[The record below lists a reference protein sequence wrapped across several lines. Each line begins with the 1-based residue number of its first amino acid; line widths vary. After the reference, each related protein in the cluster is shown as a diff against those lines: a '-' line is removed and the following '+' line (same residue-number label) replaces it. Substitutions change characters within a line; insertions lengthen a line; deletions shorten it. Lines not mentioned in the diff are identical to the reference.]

1 MTVRWPSPEK
11 QRAIAEAV
19 EIYQRRQAEG
29 MSQDAIVADARN
41 QGFSVID
48 TIKIVRQLYDIG
60 LGEAKIIVTS
70 HPAWAV
76 EAQNMARL
84 ADAFIEVMRK
94 EPYATVIEHDDGRV
108 DINIDVSKAPPADDS
123 ANDE

>member
-1 MTVRWPSPEK
+1 MTTYGPSPEK

-19 EIYQRRQAEG
+19 EIYRRRQDEG
-29 MSQDAIVADARN
+29 LSQDTIVADASN

-84 ADAFIEVMRK
+84 ADAFIAVMRK
-94 EPYATVIEHDDGRV
+94 EPYMRRLSSTTTA
-108 DINIDVSKAPPADDS
+108 A
-123 ANDE
+123 